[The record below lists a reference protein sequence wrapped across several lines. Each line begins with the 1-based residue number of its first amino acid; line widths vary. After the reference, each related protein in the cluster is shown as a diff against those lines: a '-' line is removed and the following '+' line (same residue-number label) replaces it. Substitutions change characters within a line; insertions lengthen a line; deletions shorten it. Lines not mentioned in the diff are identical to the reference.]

1 MDMSNAPHSEG
12 SEVRCGR
19 GRGRREGGKVTQRD
33 EACHKHHMIMNHH
46 FSTIILGGE
55 EVESL

>member
-1 MDMSNAPHSEG
+1 MSNAPHSEG
-12 SEVRCGR
+12 SVLRCGR